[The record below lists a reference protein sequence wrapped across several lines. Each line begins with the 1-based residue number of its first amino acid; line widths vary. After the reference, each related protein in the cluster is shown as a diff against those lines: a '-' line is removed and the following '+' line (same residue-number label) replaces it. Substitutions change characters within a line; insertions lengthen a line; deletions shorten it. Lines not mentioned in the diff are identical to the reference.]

1 MAFQIP
7 ISFPIPELEP
17 RKTNPLIQC
26 IVDNKSNKLKKLVR
40 GININGLYSS
50 AIWNDDVTL
59 LTAAVVC
66 GNEEICNFLLG
77 ENADPN
83 ILSTNGLTSLHYAA
97 NTAGVPLNI
106 VRKLIAA
113 KANPNGHRQ
122 QIMTPLQCAARKNR
136 VDIFKTLIEA
146 GADPEINYRIIPD
159 LDKKVET
166 LMNKL
171 PAGNEAV
178 EKCRMFFNFTT
189 MVLKKTQ
196 PEVFNFCREHFLE
209 EHPFTLLALFE
220 RYFNVMG
227 RSAEQYQQS
236 SIKWLKDSKK
246 TDTYIQGF
254 IKRFPRIP
262 HEYRMMALNSLN
274 AVICMMRE
282 ISPQIFNELVP
293 ILIQGLLLTNTVQ
306 GNVFNPQILSIL
318 CVTMDKFSKRKPTA
332 DGINPVVLE
341 EFCNALMPL
350 TEPNCSTNV
359 IVLVYRLFAAL
370 YEFVP
375 EHIHSRGLTSVPER
389 VLFAVDIRTN
399 NVVKDE
405 LRKLDTN
412 LRFPQSSSL
421 GNVADSTSSK
431 KKKKKKKRKGMQQ
444 ETSSKEDAVQKSK
457 LDSGTEKTSVEES
470 NSTVH
475 PFAAHTE
482 DSSVPRKWHSISQR
496 WKPKLEKLASME
508 ASKVYRLRNLTIGDI
523 PEFEIAKG
531 SDGTQVFLGLRDDGT
546 EVAVKRMLKSNYQD
560 LKNEE
565 EFLRLPELDNPW
577 IVRYVDFAEDD
588 KFGYLVLQL
597 CEYTLEE
604 YILNRLPEDRS
615 LQLQVLKKIVKGVL
629 RSLQVLHSQDTIVL
643 HRDMK
648 PQNVLIDITG
658 KARLADF
665 GISRK
670 LKLGE
675 TTCRTNPA
683 GTKCW
688 KASETLDEDS
698 NHGYKRSSDIQVAG
712 MLVYYILSIGH
723 HPFGKSVWCEVNI
736 LRGKYSLEHL
746 EDEIAKDLVEWMISH
761 DPKDRPKVEET
772 LCHPFFWTDGRKV
785 EYLKRLGNEKD
796 VENCRNAEPDL
807 LSAIE
812 EITAGKS
819 FSDWKTKLPSE
830 LVQKMDG
837 KKKPYPENTLG
848 LLRFIRNLH
857 EHYPEDA
864 EKLNLMTSFPDLFGN
879 AFKFAKKRG
888 WHTRPRLRKWLRSVP
903 EL

>member
-772 LCHPFFWTDGRKV
+772 LCHPFFWTDGRSACLFAC
-785 EYLKRLGNEKD
+785 E
-796 VENCRNAEPDL
+796 AEICEVTV
-807 LSAIE
+807 A
-812 EITAGKS
+812 
-819 FSDWKTKLPSE
+819 
-830 LVQKMDG
+830 
-837 KKKPYPENTLG
+837 
-848 LLRFIRNLH
+848 
-857 EHYPEDA
+857 
-864 EKLNLMTSFPDLFGN
+864 
-879 AFKFAKKRG
+879 
-888 WHTRPRLRKWLRSVP
+888 
-903 EL
+903 